1 MYNLFKS
8 SKRVRNKYKIKL
20 NLNKLYELVK
30 VNPDK
35 ELTTQELKYINIEVL
50 YFSKSY
56 LKYVTINKIKEI
68 FELSLAYWL
77 DNSKNTDLKELRVK
91 AWALNDQLFSESMLD
106 SYNEII
112 LRLLLTTLY
121 DDKNKKEDMEQSLEF
136 IDFLIDNLNQLE

>member
-1 MYNLFKS
+1 M
-8 SKRVRNKYKIKL
+8 KL

-50 YFSKSY
+50 YFSKNY

-77 DNSKNTDLKELRVK
+77 DNSKNTDLKELR
-91 AWALNDQLFSESMLD
+91 D
-106 SYNEII
+106 I
-112 LRLLLTTLY
+112 
-121 DDKNKKEDMEQSLEF
+121 
-136 IDFLIDNLNQLE
+136 

>member
-50 YFSKSY
+50 YFKKNY

-68 FELSLAYWL
+68 FELSLAYLL
-77 DNSKNTDLKELRVK
+77 DNSK
-91 AWALNDQLFSESMLD
+91 
-106 SYNEII
+106 I
-112 LRLLLTTLY
+112 L
-121 DDKNKKEDMEQSLEF
+121 
-136 IDFLIDNLNQLE
+136 I

>member
-1 MYNLFKS
+1 M
-8 SKRVRNKYKIKL
+8 KL

-50 YFSKSY
+50 YFSKNY

-91 AWALNDQLFSESMLD
+91 AWALNNQLFSESMLD

-121 DDKNKKEDMEQSLEF
+121 DDKNKEDMEQSLEF

>member
-8 SKRVRNKYKIKL
+8 SKRVRNKYKMKL

-50 YFSKSY
+50 YFSKNY

-91 AWALNDQLFSESMLD
+91 AWTLNDQLFSESMLN

-121 DDKNKKEDMEQSLEF
+121 DDKNKGDMEQSLEF
-136 IDFLIDNLNQLE
+136 IEFLIDNLNQLE

>member
-8 SKRVRNKYKIKL
+8 SKRVRNKYKMKL

-50 YFSKSY
+50 YFSKNY

-91 AWALNDQLFSESMLD
+91 AWALNNQLFSESMLD

-121 DDKNKKEDMEQSLEF
+121 DDKNKEDMEQSLEF

>member
-50 YFSKSY
+50 YF
-56 LKYVTINKIKEI
+56 
-68 FELSLAYWL
+68 
-77 DNSKNTDLKELRVK
+77 
-91 AWALNDQLFSESMLD
+91 
-106 SYNEII
+106 
-112 LRLLLTTLY
+112 
-121 DDKNKKEDMEQSLEF
+121 
-136 IDFLIDNLNQLE
+136 

>member
-1 MYNLFKS
+1 M
-8 SKRVRNKYKIKL
+8 KL

-50 YFSKSY
+50 YFSKNY

-91 AWALNDQLFSESMLD
+91 AWTLNDQLFSESMLN

-121 DDKNKKEDMEQSLEF
+121 DDKNKGDMEQSLEF
-136 IDFLIDNLNQLE
+136 IEFLIDNLNQLE